1 MLQMFDLTGRK
12 ALVTGASRGLG
23 RVIAETLL
31 EAGAEVSVLS
41 SGRAIF
47 DTAAKLGKAADR
59 EVHAIQSDMA
69 DKAQVK
75 EGFKQFMDKWG
86 TLDILFANHGIT
98 TRTAA
103 EEMDLDLWDRII
115 QVNLTSFFML
125 NQLAGRVMIAN
136 KKGKIINIASILGLI
151 GAWGVSAYAVSKGG
165 IIQLTKVLA
174 CEWARYGLNVN
185 AIAPGFTETE
195 MIRNNLYIDKERTR
209 KVKERLPTG
218 KLGEPKDL
226 KGAVLFLASDAS
238 SYVNGHVLTIDGGFI
253 AQ

>member
-1 MLQMFDLTGRK
+1 M
-12 ALVTGASRGLG
+12 
-23 RVIAETLL
+23 
-31 EAGAEVSVLS
+31 
-41 SGRAIF
+41 
-47 DTAAKLGKAADR
+47 
-59 EVHAIQSDMA
+59 
-69 DKAQVK
+69 
-75 EGFKQFMDKWG
+75 
-86 TLDILFANHGIT
+86 
-98 TRTAA
+98 
-103 EEMDLDLWDRII
+103 
-115 QVNLTSFFML
+115 
-125 NQLAGRVMIAN
+125 
-136 KKGKIINIASILGLI
+136 
-151 GAWGVSAYAVSKGG
+151 SAYAVSKGG

-209 KVKERLPTG
+209 KVKDRLPTG

>member
-1 MLQMFDLTGRK
+1 MLQMFDLSGRK

-47 DTAAKLGKAADR
+47 DTAAQLGKATDR
-59 EVHAIQSDMA
+59 DVHAIQSDMA

-75 EGFKQFMDKWG
+75 EGFKQCMDKWG

-209 KVKERLPTG
+209 KVKDRLPTG